1 MQNFDFLKKG
11 QELASRQH
19 DQKSLEKNL
28 NILRTKRAFNIRVLS
43 ISFLKAEPT
52 FLEGESL
59 NLSIRVRDQNQCG
72 TKSDFKCIRRTNK
85 MGHVSG

>member
-59 NLSIRVRDQNQCG
+59 NLSIRVRDQN
-72 TKSDFKCIRRTNK
+72 
-85 MGHVSG
+85 